1 MIVQPNANPVGQA
14 GVRRIALTSFG
25 SYAVPVLISLVAMPI
40 VFRILGASGFGVLAI
55 ALLSPALAASLDFG
69 LTSAAVRRLA
79 PAIEEGRERA
89 GRALGSYAVA
99 LASIG
104 LLLGATVAATAPL
117 LVGWL
122 GFQSVLGATDGA
134 ALVRLCALWMAL
146 SLALSV
152 PSLILRARQRFGILT
167 VIQSLSTLTLWAA
180 AIVLAARGSSLW
192 AIVASGLLITVASF
206 VACFALARRELPSET
221 RLTLDAALLRS
232 DLRFSSGMFIAQLST
247 ALAFQLDRAVISALS
262 SPATA
267 GIYSLC
273 VGVANKT
280 LFAIGSL
287 TSFAFPRVAA
297 MRGRS
302 MEAEAGALLQALLR
316 VAGVL
321 VAPVVIPAVLLTQP
335 FLALWL
341 GTTNHDATRLM
352 QLLWLGYAIAAFCA
366 PATHVITGTG
376 TARLAAT
383 FAWVTAILLL
393 SGMYLLVPRLG
404 LPGAGIANL
413 IAMSSALVFL
423 FIVRRKLSSPAG
435 PGARRLVFG
444 IAAGCVA
451 QLAFL
456 LLALPLVQGWL
467 SFFVVGSSSLA
478 IYQAVRWAVR
488 ALSPEEHRLIHSLI
502 ARLR

>member
-1 MIVQPNANPVGQA
+1 VEPNANQVGQA

-79 PAIEEGRERA
+79 PAIEEGRELA
-89 GRALGSYAVA
+89 GRALGSYAAA
-99 LASIG
+99 LATIG
-104 LLLGATVAATAPL
+104 LLLGATVAFTAPW
-117 LVGWL
+117 LVDWL
-122 GFQSVLGATDGA
+122 GFESVLGAAHGA
-134 ALVRLCALWMAL
+134 ELLRLCALWMGL

-152 PSLILRARQRFGILT
+152 PSLVLRARQRFGVLT
-167 VIQSLSTLTLWAA
+167 VIQSLATLAQWTA
-180 AIVLAARGSSLW
+180 AILLAARGGSLW
-192 AIVASGLLITVASF
+192 TIVASGLLITVASF
-206 VACFALARRELPSET
+206 VACFALTRRELPSET
-221 RLTLDAALLRS
+221 RLTFDAAILRS
-232 DLRFSSGMFIAQLST
+232 DLRFSFGMFIAQLST
-247 ALAFQLDRAVISALS
+247 ALAFQLDRAVVSALS

-321 VAPVVIPAVLLTQP
+321 IAPVLIPAVLLTQP
-335 FLALWL
+335 FLTLWL
-341 GTTNHDATRLM
+341 GTASHDATRLM

-376 TARLAAT
+376 TARLAAI

-393 SGMYLLVPRLG
+393 SGMYVLVPRLG

-423 FIVRRKLSSPAG
+423 FIVRRKLSSPAN

-456 LLALPLVQGWL
+456 FPVLPMVHGWL
-467 SFFVVGSSSLA
+467 SFFAVGTSSLA
-478 IYQAVRWAVR
+478 IYQVVRWALR
-488 ALSPEEHRLIHSLI
+488 ALSPEEQRLIHSI
-502 ARLR
+502 NRCLR